1 LVLRRDLAAEIKVNP
16 MKRALRVDKIRVNKN
31 DKIKFAAQLPG
42 CNLP

>member
-1 LVLRRDLAAEIKVNP
+1 

-31 DKIKFAAQLPG
+31 AKIKFAAQFPG